1 MDNTRQ
7 GLDQYR
13 VGSPKRSTLI
23 YHGNAR
29 LGKLVILKLLVH
41 WVRLN

>member
-23 YHGNAR
+23 YHGKGA
-29 LGKLVILKLLVH
+29 
-41 WVRLN
+41 VR